1 MTCDCKLLRGGLMFL
16 AALAGGAARGEDHF
30 LTIGGGYSPTGNQV
44 SLEKNVL
51 YFQRLLSDM
60 HLAGQPHEIFFS
72 DGDDP
77 RRDVE
82 FADPSAATPRVNLL
96 LARVFSKEDL
106 LEYRF
111 RTHQVPGI
119 RGASSPDNLDRW
131 FSEVG
136 ARLKSGDRLIV
147 YLTGHGGKG
156 TDVQNPHFFMWNRK
170 QMSMKDFAA
179 KLDKLPE
186 SVPVVLV
193 MVQCYS
199 GGFANAIFKDGDSK
213 TGLTRANRCGFYATV
228 HDRPAA
234 GCTADIRDENY
245 KEYST
250 SFWSAICG
258 RSRTGQ
264 TVAPPDYDGN
274 GRVSFAEAHAY
285 TVLESDT
292 IDIPVKTSDAFLRA
306 FSTSKPDKKKPG
318 LLTVDSPY
326 QALLAAASPVD
337 RAVLEGLSSQLGLA
351 GAPRAKAARDLAEK
365 VEKDRGG
372 IIGGKKQ
379 LNNKYQAA
387 RRQIAESL
395 KLRWPELESP
405 WHPQAI
411 EDLRAEGAEIVAAI
425 ESHGSFSTF
434 DQMHNELEQRST
446 QALDLER
453 RWAKCQRFLRFAEN
467 VALAANLA
475 KVATQEL
482 QNRYQSLL
490 ASESGTLCDPDSAA
504 P

>member
-1 MTCDCKLLRGGLMFL
+1 MTGNRRLLRTGLML
-16 AALAGGAARGEDHF
+16 LVALSGGAARGEDHF

-51 YFQRLLSDM
+51 YFQRLLSDL
-60 HLAGQPHEIFFS
+60 HLANQPHEIFFS

-82 FADPSAATPRVNLL
+82 FADPSAATPRVNML
-96 LARVFSKEDL
+96 LARVFDKEDL
-106 LEYRF
+106 LDYRF

-136 ARLKSGDRLIV
+136 ARLKPGDRLIV

-156 TDVQNPHFFMWNRK
+156 TDVQNPHFFMWNRR
-170 QMSMKDFAA
+170 QMDMKDFASR
-179 KLDKLPE
+179 LDKLPE

-199 GGFANAIFKDGDSK
+199 GGFANAIFKDGDAK
-213 TGLTRANRCGFYATV
+213 AGLSAANRCGFYATV
-228 HDRPAA
+228 SDRPAA
-234 GCTADIRDENY
+234 GCTADIHDENY

-250 SFWSAICG
+250 SFWSALCG
-258 RSRTGQ
+258 HSRTGES
-264 TVAPPDYDGN
+264 VAPPDYDGD

-285 TVLESDT
+285 TVLSSDT

-306 FSTSKPDKKKPG
+306 FSKTKANNLPA

-326 QALLAAASPVD
+326 EALLAVASPID
-337 RAVLEGLSSQLGLA
+337 RAVLEGLSSQLGLR
-351 GAPRAKAARDLAEK
+351 GARRAQAARELAAK
-365 VEKDRGG
+365 VEKERGG
-372 IIGGKKQ
+372 IDRDKKK
-379 LNNKYQAA
+379 LSDKYQAA
-387 RRQIAESL
+387 RLQIAETV
-395 KLRWPELESP
+395 KFRWPELQNP

-411 EDLRAEGAEIVAAI
+411 DDLRLEGSEIVAAI
-425 ESHGSFSTF
+425 EAHDSFSTF
-434 DQMHNELEQRST
+434 DQMHNELEQRSS
-446 QALDLER
+446 QSLDLER

-467 VALAANLA
+467 VALAGNLA
-475 KVATQEL
+475 KVATQEI
-482 QNRYQSLL
+482 QTRYRALL
-490 ASESGTLCDPDSAA
+490 SSESGTLCGPADAA
-504 P
+504 R

>member
-1 MTCDCKLLRGGLMFL
+1 MSCNLRVLQTGL
-16 AALAGGAARGEDHF
+16 AALLALACGAARGEDHF

-60 HLAGQPHEIFFS
+60 HLAGEPHEIFFS

-82 FADPSAATPRVNLL
+82 FADPSAPTPRVNLL
-96 LARVFSKEDL
+96 LARVFGREDL

-111 RTHQVPGI
+111 RTNQVPGI
-119 RGASSPDNLDRW
+119 RGASSPDNIDRW

-136 ARLKSGDRLIV
+136 ARLKPGDRLII

-170 QMSMKDFAA
+170 QMTVKEFAA

-193 MVQCYS
+193 MVQCFS
-199 GGFANAIFKDGDSK
+199 GGFANAIFKDGDAK
-213 TGLTRANRCGFYATV
+213 TGLSRANRCGFYATV
-228 HDRPAA
+228 PERPAA

-264 TVAPPDYDGN
+264 TVAPPDYDGD
-274 GRVSFAEAHAY
+274 GKVSFAEAHAY
-285 TVLESDT
+285 TVLSSDT

-306 FSTSKPDKKKPG
+306 FSTSKPDKTKPD
-318 LLTVDSPY
+318 LLTIDSPY
-326 QALLAAASPVD
+326 DVLLAAASPID
-337 RAVLEGLSSQLGLA
+337 RAVLEGLSAQLGLT
-351 GAPRAKAARDLAEK
+351 GGSRAQAARDLALK
-365 VEKDRGG
+365 TQKDRNG
-372 IIGGKKQ
+372 IDRGKKRI
-379 LNNKYQAA
+379 NDKYQAA
-387 RRQIAESL
+387 RREIAESL
-395 KLRWPELESP
+395 KLRWPELENP
-405 WHPQAI
+405 WHPQTI
-411 EDLRAEGAEIVAAI
+411 EDMRTEGPEIVSAI
-425 ESHGSFSTF
+425 ESHGSYSTF

-446 QALDLER
+446 QSLDLDR

-475 KVATQEL
+475 KVASQEI
-482 QNRYQSLL
+482 QDRYRALL
-490 ASESGTLCDPDSAA
+490 ASESGTLCGPGSTAQ
-504 P
+504 

>member
-1 MTCDCKLLRGGLMFL
+1 MSCNGKLLRRGLMVL
-16 AALAGGAARGEDHF
+16 LALAGGAVRGEDHF

-60 HLAGQPHEIFFS
+60 HLASQPHEIFFS

-77 RRDVE
+77 HRDVE
-82 FADPSAATPRVNLL
+82 FADPSLPAPRANLL
-96 LARVFSKEDL
+96 LARIFSKEDL

-136 ARLKSGDRLIV
+136 SRLKAGDRLII

-156 TDVQNPHFFMWNRK
+156 TDIQNPHFFMWNRK
-170 QMSMKDFAA
+170 QMTMKDFAA

-199 GGFANAIFKDGDSK
+199 GGFANAIFKDGDAK
-213 TGLTRANRCGFYATV
+213 TGMSAANRCGFYATV
-228 HDRPAA
+228 PDRPAA

-264 TVAPPDYDGN
+264 VVAPPDYDHN
-274 GRVSFAEAHAY
+274 GHVSFAEAHAY
-285 TVLESDT
+285 TVLASDT

-306 FSTSKPDKKKPG
+306 FSKTKADKMPE

-326 QALLAAASPVD
+326 DALLATASPID
-337 RAVLEGLSSQLGLA
+337 RAVLEGLSSQLGLS
-351 GAPRAKAARDLAEK
+351 GEPRAKAARDLAAK

-372 IIGGKKQ
+372 LNRGKKQ
-379 LNNKYQAA
+379 LNDKYQAA

-395 KLRWPELESP
+395 KLRCPELENP
-405 WHPQAI
+405 WHPQSI
-411 EDLRAEGAEIVAAI
+411 EDLRSNGPEIVAAI
-425 ESHGSFSTF
+425 ESHESYSTLN
-434 DQMHNELEQRST
+434 QMHDELEQRST
-446 QALDLER
+446 QSLDLER

-475 KVATQEL
+475 KVASQEL
-482 QNRYQSLL
+482 QARYQALL
-490 ASESGTLCDPDSAA
+490 ASESGTLCDPASAGQ
-504 P
+504 

>member
-1 MTCDCKLLRGGLMFL
+1 MLGCVDVP
-16 AALAGGAARGEDHF
+16 ALAGGAVRGEDHF

-82 FADPSAATPRVNLL
+82 FADPSAAPPRVNLL
-96 LARVFSKEDL
+96 LARVLSKEDL

-136 ARLKSGDRLIV
+136 SRLKSGDRLIV

-306 FSTSKPDKKKPG
+306 FSKSKPDKKKPD

-326 QALLAAASPVD
+326 DALLAAASPVD

-365 VEKDRGG
+365 AEKDRGG
-372 IIGGKKQ
+372 INGGKKQ

-395 KLRWPELESP
+395 KLRWPELENP

-434 DQMHNELEQRST
+434 DQTHNELEQRSA
-446 QALDLER
+446 QSLDLER

-475 KVATQEL
+475 KVASQEL

-490 ASESGTLCDPDSAA
+490 ASESGTLCDPADAA